1 MRTGDYDAVDELT
14 ARALVA
20 ARDTG
25 DRTLEADAFAVQGMT
40 LHFRAIELPPERRAA
55 IDPAPEQELFDRA
68 LSIRRDL
75 DDRVGIAE
83 SLFQL
88 GLVYQVLRR
97 DLEAAAPY
105 IREALGVLETAP
117 DADDLLRSEI
127 HRHIGFDL
135 LLRQDRPA
143 EAREHLRVSL
153 ELREPLPEQGW
164 IASAHVAL
172 SLCERLAGR
181 RADAI
186 AYARQALDVAEA
198 QALHERFGA
207 AAQNA
212 LQDAE
217 AMPNSGTAP

>member
-1 MRTGDYDAVDELT
+1 MRTGDYDAVDELVAT
-14 ARALVA
+14 ALVA

-40 LHFRAIELPPERRAA
+40 LHFRAIELPPERRTA

-68 LSIRRDL
+68 LAIRRDL
-75 DDRVGIAE
+75 DDRAGIAE

-105 IREALGVLETAP
+105 FREALDVVETVPGA
-117 DADDLLRSEI
+117 DALLRSEI
-127 HRHIGFDL
+127 HRHVGFDL
-135 LLRQDRPA
+135 LLRHDRPA
-143 EAREHLRVSL
+143 EAREHLRASL
-153 ELREPLPEQGW
+153 ELREALSEQGW

-181 RADAI
+181 RAEAI
-186 AYARQALDVAEA
+186 ACARQALAVAEA
-198 QALHERFGA
+198 QALRERFVD

-212 LQDAE
+212 LHEAE
-217 AMPNSGTAP
+217 AMQKSGTAA